1 MTPLPPPAP
10 PVPPA
15 SANPAEERRSGSDR
29 RTVFDRRS
37 GEDRRAEAGHVPAS
51 PLPLGQLFPHARFS
65 ETEAA
70 KRVAAIEAHRRELG
84 SRLGRNVGAVVAAV
98 DYLLNISRD
107 LVAPT
112 IVEHDALELLEHR
125 SITDPL
131 TGLFNRYHFDATLKR
146 EIARCS
152 RYGAPLSLL
161 LVDVDRL
168 KPLND
173 RHGHPAGDR
182 ALGRVAAAIQK
193 SLRSTDIASR
203 IGGDEF
209 AIILP
214 DTDAVAGL
222 LVATRIRRNVL
233 STPRGGDAI
242 ASDATTMVTVSGG
255 LAELPRGAAPASASH
270 LMAAADLALYAAK
283 NSGGNCVVQRE
294 LQTDASTDE

>member
-1 MTPLPPPAP
+1 MTLLPPSVSTHP
-10 PVPPA
+10 
-15 SANPAEERRSGSDR
+15 SEERRSGVDR
-29 RTVFDRRS
+29 RTGPARRSAVDRRTES
-37 GEDRRAEAGHVPAS
+37 DHAQKDQLVP
-51 PLPLGQLFPHARFS
+51 LQQVFPHARLS
-65 ETEAA
+65 EREATA
-70 KRVAAIEAHRRELG
+70 RAAAIETHRRELG

-98 DYLLNISRD
+98 DYMLNISGD

-112 IVEHDALELLEHR
+112 IVEHEALELLEHR

-146 EIARCS
+146 EIARCR

-173 RHGHPAGDR
+173 RHGHQAGDR
-182 ALGRVAAAIQK
+182 ALGRVAAAIQR

-222 LVATRIRRNVL
+222 VVATRIRRGVL
-233 STPRGGDAI
+233 SAPHADEIAPDA
-242 ASDATTMVTVSGG
+242 ATMVTVSGG
-255 LAELPRGAAPASASH
+255 LAELPRAAARATAPQ

-294 LQTDASTDE
+294 PQADASTDE